1 MSGLICGIDPGIS
14 GAVGFLTE
22 RGEFVRVFDMPV
34 YETTTG
40 RRQIDPVELG
50 SILMQQHPLR
60 CVLERVNARP
70 GEGAVGAFSFGHSL
84 GVIQGVLGA
93 LGFPQF
99 AACFLEGLAGFL
111 GGCSH
116 PADLFLEGRNAGLN
130 LGDLINQA
138 IAVAGDGIALALQVV
153 SNHALHFGDFCDQI
167 FKGHLGGIHFSSSLD
182 KPMAGEK

>member
-1 MSGLICGIDPGIS
+1 MSGLICGIDPGVS

-40 RRQIDPVELG
+40 RRQIDPVELA
-50 SILMQQHPLR
+50 SILMQQRPLR

-93 LGFPQF
+93 LGFPYELVQPAVWKRKAGIPPGAGKGASIATAKQQIPS
-99 AACFLEGLAGFL
+99 AAAALTLVKHDGRAEALLLARHGLL
-111 GGCSH
+111 
-116 PADLFLEGRNAGLN
+116 
-130 LGDLINQA
+130 
-138 IAVAGDGIALALQVV
+138 
-153 SNHALHFGDFCDQI
+153 
-167 FKGHLGGIHFSSSLD
+167 K
-182 KPMAGEK
+182 